1 MRLSRLEL
9 SGFKSFAGSVELPF
23 DEGVTA
29 IVRATA

>member
-23 DEGVTA
+23 DEA
-29 IVRATA
+29 